1 MDTVSVKMVSE
12 ENEKNKLGVS
22 RKIEIIPWKVCT
34 NNFSSCV
41 GMHQKNELVNT
52 VNKWY
57 KCYMFPYRAELRKKN
72 LVSTD
77 PSPSE

>member
-1 MDTVSVKMVSE
+1 MK
-12 ENEKNKLGVS
+12 KNKVGVS

-41 GMHQKNELVNT
+41 GMHQKNELMNT

-57 KCYMFPYRAELRKKN
+57 KCYMFLYRVELTKKN
-72 LVSTD
+72 LVFTD

>member
-1 MDTVSVKMVSE
+1 MK
-12 ENEKNKLGVS
+12 KNKVGVL
-22 RKIEIIPWKVCT
+22 RKIESIPWKVCT
-34 NNFSSCV
+34 NNFPSCV

-57 KCYMFPYRAELRKKN
+57 KCYMFPYRAELTKKN
-72 LVSTD
+72 LVFTD

>member
-1 MDTVSVKMVSE
+1 MK
-12 ENEKNKLGVS
+12 KNKVGVL
-22 RKIEIIPWKVCT
+22 RKIESIPWKVCT

-41 GMHQKNELVNT
+41 GMHQENELISL
-52 VNKWY
+52 
-57 KCYMFPYRAELRKKN
+57 PYRAELTKKN

>member
-1 MDTVSVKMVSE
+1 MVSE
-12 ENEKNKLGVS
+12 ENEKNKVGVS

-41 GMHQKNELVNT
+41 GMHQKNELVTT
-52 VNKWY
+52 VNKCY
-57 KCYMFPYRAELRKKN
+57 KCYTFPYRAELRKKN